1 MEDAMALSK
10 RQAQELAR
18 IRHYKQL
25 LVKDGRVLR
34 IYKKLIELDFVFLSE
49 VNKFGYIFRLK

>member
-1 MEDAMALSK
+1 MALSK